1 MLGDANPMVVA
12 NAVASLCEIS
22 TSARQNVLKLD
33 EASGSIASIQVHIIY
48 QYQ

>member
-22 TSARQNVLKLD
+22 TSARQNILKLD
-33 EASGSIASIQVHIIY
+33 EALIEVEY
-48 QYQ
+48 KR